1 MATELD
7 IVIESDNLV
16 PKDLAKVLA
25 QTQKMMQQMNRTNL
39 AMSRV
44 IRDLIRANRAFSHD
58 APAGLRK
65 AKMEAREIEKS
76 AQRASGFWGRL
87 RAAWRPND
95 FGQAN
100 LQFARSTDLG
110 LRSATKLRT
119 AGLALLTGGVVGAGV
134 LAGGRAIMQH
144 GDTGTL
150 ARNQLATTL
159 MTSYQGVT
167 SRAQANA
174 MVPGLIQR
182 MSEMAANTPGTDEE
196 FMNAFNRISPYTGRK
211 ASENLGIVQGLLAAG
226 HRSRGT
232 EGRQFIMNDVVA
244 ALQTGTINTAEM
256 FDLTSLMQTAYG
268 NDDFKSMFKKAD
280 TNGRVDMLLKALE
293 KIAPEIELLRQTY
306 AAQMTSLSSQLG
318 NLLYIGTQP
327 FYKSVNRGLGS
338 ANDILAANRNKLG
351 GVAAHMGGAFASVL
365 GVGGAG
371 LFGLGAA
378 GAGFTALTAA
388 ASIITS
394 IIGTIAAV
402 MGGAGLGVGATG
414 VILAFGG
421 MLALFLN
428 PVLMSA
434 IAAVTA
440 FFATFAYKVATTEGA
455 VYAIGRSLE
464 YLGVAGTSLI
474 TILGK
479 TGVALLEVFAKAFG
493 LEGGDSV
500 LKKVEDAAFSAASGI
515 RTLAAYIEMIPA
527 AVDVAV
533 EGLKSMGVYVADK
546 RAAAKSGL
554 LYRTVSGQVFVDAA
568 GNALNSPLATSFGRG
583 ALSLAG
589 PLAQDLYSAYR
600 DTPSLSSQMRRA
612 WGNSLNAPAGSAG
625 GAEGVPS
632 FLDFALS
639 SGAGGSAYDKARWR
653 LNQVYARAMNRANAD
668 IAAGLRAKEIDA
680 KFFDLEGIKRKL
692 DEAAKGAATQV
703 TIERIEIRTE
713 HLDDPQRVA
722 VAFEEFME
730 QVNRHKKGAARRAVA
745 GTPSAR

>member
-25 QTQKMMQQMNRTNL
+25 QTQKMMAQMNRTNL

-44 IRDLIRANRAFSHD
+44 IRDLLRANRAFSHD

-65 AKMEAREIEKS
+65 AKMEAKEIEKS

-100 LQFARSTDLG
+100 LQFSRSTDLG
-110 LRSATKLRT
+110 LRSATKFRT

-159 MTSYQGVT
+159 MNAYQGVT
-167 SRAQANA
+167 SRAQADA

-182 MSEMAANTPGTDEE
+182 MSELAANTPGTDQE
-196 FMNAFNRISPYTGRK
+196 FMTAFNRLSPYTGRK
-211 ASENLGIVQGLLAAG
+211 ASENLSMVQGLLAAG

-256 FDLTSLMQTAYG
+256 FDLTNLMQTAYG
-268 NDDFKSMFKKAD
+268 NQDFKAMFKKAD

-306 AAQMTSLSSQLG
+306 AAQMTSLSSQIG
-318 NLLYIGTQP
+318 NLLYLGTQP

-338 ANDILAANRNKLG
+338 VNDILATNRNKLG
-351 GVAAHMGGAFASVL
+351 GVAVGMGGAFKSVL

-378 GAGFTALTAA
+378 GAGITALTAA

-434 IAAVTA
+434 VAAVTA

-455 VYAIGRSLE
+455 VYSIGRSLE
-464 YLGVAGTSLI
+464 YLGFAGTTLV

-493 LEGGDSV
+493 LDGGDSV
-500 LKKVEDAAFSAASGI
+500 LQKMEDAAFSAASGI
-515 RTLAAYIEMIPA
+515 RTLAAYIELIPA
-527 AVDVAV
+527 AVDVALA
-533 EGLKSMGVYVADK
+533 GLGEIGGGVGASLKAATKEANNVRKIPLEFLSFGMGK
-546 RAAAKSGL
+546 GL
-554 LYRTVSGQVFVDAA
+554 SNTSLGDAMGYLFGRRGRRQYAYTGPDPKAEYDILYGPKGDAA
-568 GNALNSPLATSFGRG
+568 TARSMLFGKSILNSPAYNGAMSVFLAKKAIAEG
-583 ALSLAG
+583 SLN
-589 PLAQDLYSAYR
+589 QDLAAR
-600 DTPSLSSQMRRA
+600 MRFKE
-612 WGNSLNAPAGSAG
+612 SV
-625 GAEGVPS
+625 AE
-632 FLDFALS
+632 
-639 SGAGGSAYDKARWR
+639 
-653 LNQVYARAMNRANAD
+653 
-668 IAAGLRAKEIDA
+668 
-680 KFFDLEGIKRKL
+680 FFDREGIKRKL
-692 DEAAKGAATQV
+692 DELAKGAATQV